1 MAPSKLA
8 FLVLFVSIMESA
20 HEIGAIPHP
29 SFKDARFVDSAHV
42 PVQMPTVQ
50 MHDVEKPLAER
61 VSSSLQ
67 GPLEREQ
74 FHDRQ
79 IHESIPSQDDPASL
93 VDSWFA
99 PSPKPSSTMSD
110 VEPVEEAVLDAFR
123 YAGFII
129 NDSQVKVIKSTPR
142 SNNDEDLI
150 PSRREH
156 TESSLRWNPTLPR
169 PLKRA
174 RFSDESVGS
183 IRQPRWSAENNEL
196 PTESNIRWTK
206 SSSIPSHH
214 DHENLPLEKQ
224 AGVSSSSGKVE
235 SDSTTSRSMGQDPV
249 ESSTVQKMDLPVK
262 QPLKK
267 QDWMAGQISFF
278 LSEYSKNLHTIYLR
292 LGKLYDSSN
301 TVRTISKKRMI
312 GVPVVMTSI
321 QMGESPLTL
330 LNWIVKTD
338 GNHCPVKE
346 LISKFKHLANFITC
360 YHSELLK
367 ALGIDVSEVG
377 PLNEALLKWVL
388 NEIFNPSTG
397 FPIIGMI
404 TDQKLVQG
412 LGKEESPFRDLD
424 AYLSIYF
431 SRPEADQDSRK
442 DACVLINYW
451 YRSQQPQIHQQFSG
465 NDKDHFM
472 HLLKKIHMDFSVPT
486 P

>member
-8 FLVLFVSIMESA
+8 FLVLLISIMESA

-61 VSSSLQ
+61 VSPSLQ

-79 IHESIPSQDDPASL
+79 IHESIPSQDDPASFM
-93 VDSWFA
+93 VCIQ
-99 PSPKPSSTMSD
+99 P
-110 VEPVEEAVLDAFR
+110 EAKFSHVRRGAHAFR

-156 TESSLRWNPTLPR
+156 TESSLRWNPTPPR
-169 PLKRA
+169 PLKRT

-183 IRQPRWSAENNEL
+183 KRQPRWSAENNGL

-214 DHENLPLEKQ
+214 DHENLPIEKQ
-224 AGVSSSSGKVE
+224 AGVSSSSGKGE

-267 QDWMAGQISFF
+267 QDWMTGQISFF
-278 LSEYSKNLHTIYLR
+278 SSEYSKNLHTIYLR

-367 ALGIDVSEVG
+367 ALGIDVSEFG
-377 PLNEALLKWVL
+377 TLNEALLKWVL

-431 SRPEADQDSRK
+431 SRPEADQDSSK

-451 YRSQQPQIHQQFSG
+451 YRSQQTQIHKKFSG

>member
-79 IHESIPSQDDPASL
+79 IHECIPSQDDPTSFM
-93 VDSWFA
+93 VCTQ
-99 PSPKPSSTMSD
+99 P
-110 VEPVEEAVLDAFR
+110 EAKFNHVRRGAHAFR

-278 LSEYSKNLHTIYLR
+278 SSEYSKNLHTIYLR

-367 ALGIDVSEVG
+367 ALGIDVSEFG
-377 PLNEALLKWVL
+377 TLNEALLKWVL

-431 SRPEADQDSRK
+431 SRPEAVHDSRK

-451 YRSQQPQIHQQFSG
+451 YRSQQTQIHKQFGG

-472 HLLKKIHMDFSVPT
+472 HLLKKIHMDLSVPT